1 LNTIIKPQQAALE
14 KQKLIFN
21 KRMSE
26 IEHENKKSK
35 VVSPRKTS
43 NPKKYELKERETA
56 FNEVIL
62 EPVQKQLEDLKIAQ
76 EQFNKDLELVKS
88 KYPNFL
94 RKNKHAERDPDVTL
108 KFKDGGK
115 RILEEMGIENEVNEY
130 EFFQSIKNEE
140 EKKSTDFQNNDILK
154 EIVLQYNQS
163 KHVTKTNKSSPFSS

>member
-1 LNTIIKPQQAALE
+1 
-14 KQKLIFN
+14 
-21 KRMSE
+21 MSE
-26 IEHENKKSK
+26 IENENKKSK
-35 VVSPRKTS
+35 VGSPGKAS

-56 FNEVIL
+56 YNEVIL

-94 RKNKHAERDPDVTL
+94 RKNKHADRDPDVTL

-130 EFFQSIKNEE
+130 EFF
-140 EKKSTDFQNNDILK
+140 
-154 EIVLQYNQS
+154 
-163 KHVTKTNKSSPFSS
+163 